1 MAIYYTYQ
9 HAGAWEAAN
18 ACGYLF
24 GDPNFGIFQDE
35 DYAYHR
41 PAYDWLTGQYEQRT
55 KISLRGNYPVWLSKT
70 KPDVARGG
78 YLEFG
83 EPGVML
89 TVELPDSHVLAVEA
103 GYWTFALNR
112 YFLSFEDRE
121 AESEEELKQS
131 WEKMFDRDWC
141 ESIVN
146 EYPETNTKYH
156 YLVDRIYLEQV
167 LEVRTFIEE
176 GV

>member
-1 MAIYYTYQ
+1 M
-9 HAGAWEAAN
+9 E
-18 ACGYLF
+18 
-24 GDPNFGIFQDE
+24 P
-35 DYAYHR
+35 
-41 PAYDWLTGQYEQRT
+41 
-55 KISLRGNYPVWLSKT
+55 
-70 KPDVARGG
+70 
-78 YLEFG
+78 G
-83 EPGVML
+83 EPGVVL
-89 TVELPDSHVLAVEA
+89 TVELPDAHVLAVEA

-146 EYPETNTKYH
+146 EYPGTNTKYH
-156 YLVDRIYLEQV
+156 YLVARVDLEQV
-167 LEVRTFIEE
+167 LDVTTFIEE